1 MGRIIAIDYG
11 TKRIGI
17 AATDPLKIIASGLQT
32 VPNKEIFDFL
42 KDYLDREEVETIV
55 VGEPQR
61 SDGSL
66 SPIQNKINDF
76 VKKLKKLYP
85 EIEIT
90 TFNEQFSSQR
100 AKEIIRMSG
109 AKRKKRRDK
118 ALVDTVSASVILQD
132 YMEENHWENNLRF

>member
-1 MGRIIAIDYG
+1 MAIDYG

-42 KDYLDREEVETIV
+42 KDYLSREEVETIV

-66 SPIQNKINDF
+66 SPIQDKIDNF
-76 VKKLKKLYP
+76 VKKLKKDYP
-85 EIEIT
+85 TIEIT

-100 AKEIIRMSG
+100 ASEIIRMSG

-118 ALVDTVSASVILQD
+118 ALVDTVSAAVILQD
-132 YMEENHWENNLRF
+132 YMEENHW